1 MAYRA
6 SYRPE
11 EIGQESIV
19 IMEKLSKTVS
29 FARVV
34 LEGDCSVFV
43 FNAQLTDAVI
53 QWRHT
58 WMEWTL
64 CVAFAIPC
72 GVN

>member
-6 SYRPE
+6 SYRSE

-34 LEGDCSVFV
+34 REGDCSVFV

-58 WMEWTL
+58 WKERAL
-64 CVAFAIPC
+64 CVALVIPA
-72 GVN
+72 V